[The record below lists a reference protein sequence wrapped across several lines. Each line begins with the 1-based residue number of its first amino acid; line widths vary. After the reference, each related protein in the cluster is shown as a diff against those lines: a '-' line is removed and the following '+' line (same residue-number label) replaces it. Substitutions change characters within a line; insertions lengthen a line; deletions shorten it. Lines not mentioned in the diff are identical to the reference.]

1 MVRLRW
7 RGLVTRLATRLATW
21 LVLVLVAAGLV
32 LAIASNPARS
42 SSVFRQRPAQN
53 QPLTDRVRRV
63 DPEALIAQTKAIP
76 LEMGVYV
83 KNLHGLSLAERRFK
97 AEGFFW
103 LEWSQSL
110 QDLLSENG
118 ISAADLVEISNLVDE
133 YDAVFK
139 PYGEVRRLPSGQYR
153 YQVRFSGAF
162 YIPYLS
168 FRDSPFDR
176 LALPIVFEVSPDLFA
191 LQERP
196 VVMVPDPSPGALL
209 GAYSVLDGFHL
220 HSAELVPLIHAYGT
234 SWGLDQGDLDYSV
247 ISAVMKLDSDWLAS
261 FITYILPLLIVMAIV
276 FAAPSLEGRL
286 GDVRLALPTTAL
298 LTLIFLQQAYKANMP
313 ALSYLTFLDWLYAY
327 AYLVTIAL
335 FFLFL
340 WGSNACAAVPEDRLP
355 SVVARINRIDLI
367 FQVSA
372 IIGLLVVGLLAWAI

>member
-1 MVRLRW
+1 MIRLRW
-7 RGLVTRLATRLATW
+7 RRLAAR

-32 LAIASNPARS
+32 LAMASNPARS
-42 SSVFRQRPAQN
+42 GSAFSQRPAQN
-53 QPLTDRVRRV
+53 QPLTDHVRRV
-63 DPEALIAQTKAIP
+63 DPQALITQTKAIP
-76 LEMGVYV
+76 LETGVYI

-103 LEWSQSL
+103 LEWPQSL
-110 QDLLSENG
+110 QDLLRENG

-139 PYGEVRRLPSGQYR
+139 PYGEATLLPSGQYR

-162 YIPYLS
+162 YIPFLS
-168 FRDSPFDR
+168 FKDSPFDR
-176 LALPIVFEVSPDLFA
+176 IALPIVFEISPDQFA

-196 VVMVPDPSPGALL
+196 VVMVPDPTPGALL

-220 HSAELVPLIHAYGT
+220 HSAELVPLTHAYGT
-234 SWGLDQGDLDYSV
+234 SWGLDKGDLDYSV
-247 ISAVMKLDSDWLAS
+247 ISAVVHLDSDWLAS

-298 LTLIFLQQAYKANMP
+298 LTLIFLQQAYKTNLP

-340 WGSNACAAVPEDRLP
+340 WGSNACAAVPEDQLP
-355 SVVARINRIDLI
+355 SVVARINKIDLI

-372 IIGLLVVGLLAWAI
+372 IVGLLVVGLLAWAI